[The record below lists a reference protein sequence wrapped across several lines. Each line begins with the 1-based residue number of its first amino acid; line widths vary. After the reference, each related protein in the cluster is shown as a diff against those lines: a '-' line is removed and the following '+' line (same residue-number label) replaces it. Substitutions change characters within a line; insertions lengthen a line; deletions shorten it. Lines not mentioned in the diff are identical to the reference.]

1 MTFLTKEGQ
10 SLVLVPKRMRILL
23 DTGPLLKVAAVTD
36 KQEQQKLNKIL
47 KHNLNE
53 EKSVGLS
60 IMKLVSVVRN
70 TFMQR
75 QSTR

>member
-1 MTFLTKEGQ
+1 MTFLTKEGL

-36 KQEQQKLNKIL
+36 KQKQQKLNKIL

-53 EKSVGLS
+53 EKSVGL
-60 IMKLVSVVRN
+60 
-70 TFMQR
+70 
-75 QSTR
+75 